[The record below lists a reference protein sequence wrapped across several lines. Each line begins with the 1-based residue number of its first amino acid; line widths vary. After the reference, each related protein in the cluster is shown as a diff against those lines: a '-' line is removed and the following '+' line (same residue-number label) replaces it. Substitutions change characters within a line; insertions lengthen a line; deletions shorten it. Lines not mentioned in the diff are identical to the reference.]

1 MFQILWYKL
10 LFDWFVYVLD
20 NMRPRITKKIWE
32 KKKSN
37 PNIETANFFYITFK
51 FIFFSLTF
59 RFVVLAFKYELKG
72 REELQWQ
79 TNTWILKREQKK
91 IDLDSHLKLI
101 GFENMEILF
110 FFSCKRNYKTT
121 IFQLYKL

>member
-72 REELQWQ
+72 QEELQWQ

-91 IDLDSHLKLI
+91 NWFGFSFKINWIREYRNIIFLFLQKKLQ
-101 GFENMEILF
+101 NSNF
-110 FFSCKRNYKTT
+110 FNY
-121 IFQLYKL
+121 IN